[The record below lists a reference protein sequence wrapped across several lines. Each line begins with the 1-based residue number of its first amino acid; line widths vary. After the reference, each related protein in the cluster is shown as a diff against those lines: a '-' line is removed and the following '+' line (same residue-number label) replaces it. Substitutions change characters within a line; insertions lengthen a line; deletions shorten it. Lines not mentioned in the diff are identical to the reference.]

1 LRPHQQVDQVATGPE
16 RSEPEQPD
24 TALTGSER
32 TETEHADIEQSD
44 SDLTDSDLTDSDD
57 HPDATRQTLL
67 SEAIGGPRGL
77 VDSGL
82 PAIVFVIAN
91 AIGGLTPAIAAAIAV
106 GVVLVAIRLFRKET
120 LQQAIAGFFG
130 VALAA
135 LVAARTGHATGFF
148 LPGIL
153 YQAVLAVLS
162 VVSLLVGR
170 PYVGYLMAA
179 LDPKYAQWRES
190 RPMRRAMALATVLW
204 GLIFAVRAA
213 VQGVLY
219 VHDRVGW
226 LATAKI
232 AMGWPLFAVGLGAT
246 YWLTRRASP
255 SPDGSAERAAD
266 RPLPQPSD
274 EEVS

>member
-1 LRPHQQVDQVATGPE
+1 
-16 RSEPEQPD
+16 
-24 TALTGSER
+24 
-32 TETEHADIEQSD
+32 
-44 SDLTDSDLTDSDD
+44 
-57 HPDATRQTLL
+57 
-67 SEAIGGPRGL
+67 
-77 VDSGL
+77 
-82 PAIVFVIAN
+82 
-91 AIGGLTPAIAAAIAV
+91 
-106 GVVLVAIRLFRKET
+106 VVLVAIRLFRKET

-135 LVAARTGHATGFF
+135 LVAARTGHASGFF

-153 YQAVLAVLS
+153 YQGVLAVLS

-179 LDPKYAQWRES
+179 LDPKYADWRES
-190 RPMRRAMALATVLW
+190 RPMRRAMGVATVLW

-219 VHDRVGW
+219 AHDRVGW

-246 YWLTRRASP
+246 YWLTRRATA
-255 SPDGSAERAAD
+255 SPDGSAERSAD
-266 RPLPQPSD
+266 EPLPRRRSPGPEPRPSD